1 LALFTKRYHE
11 PGTLPGTLV
20 ATVCEAPLR
29 ITLVEFTDE
38 AFEERV
44 ISSPSDCV
52 SPEECR
58 EYLASPSKTW
68 IHVQGCVTP
77 DALRQLGEM
86 FGLHVLALEDVLNTG
101 QRTKL
106 EDYDSQLFLV
116 MHLPLRTDAGL
127 EAQQISLFL
136 GPNYLISF
144 HAGAKDPFEPVRAR
158 LRQHVGRIR
167 QRGTDFLL
175 HALVDLIVDQ
185 GFPLLEEFG
194 EDIESIEQTLLGRPD
209 EAVLVRIHHL
219 RRELLLL
226 RRLIWPQSEVLRQLL
241 HEDYGCIEEKTRVFL
256 RDCHDHALHILEL
269 LESYRE
275 MTSVMLEAYLS
286 SASNQ
291 LNEVMRVLT
300 VIATIFMPL
309 TFIVGVYGMNFS
321 VNETSPWAM
330 PELHWYYGYPA
341 VWLVIVAVFG
351 GMLVY
356 FRRKRWF

>member
-1 LALFTKRYHE
+1 
-11 PGTLPGTLV
+11 
-20 ATVCEAPLR
+20 
-29 ITLVEFTDE
+29 
-38 AFEERV
+38 V
-44 ISSPSDCV
+44 IGSPADCV

-58 EYLASPSKTW
+58 EYLASPSRTW

-77 DALRQLGEM
+77 DALRQLGQL

-106 EDYDSQLFLV
+106 EDYDGQLFLV
-116 MHLPLRTDAGL
+116 MHLPVRTAAGL
-127 EAQQISLFL
+127 EAEQVSLFL
-136 GPNYLISF
+136 GPIYLISF
-144 HAGAKDPFEPVRAR
+144 HGGAQDPFEPVRAR

-175 HALVDLIVDQ
+175 HALVDLVVDQ
-185 GFPLLEEFG
+185 GFPLLEELG
-194 EDIESIEQTLLGRPD
+194 EDIEAIERTLLDRPD
-209 EAVLVRIHHL
+209 EAVLGRIHHL

-226 RRLIWPQSEVLRQLL
+226 RRLLWPQSEVLRQLL
-241 HEDYGCIEEKTRVFL
+241 HEDYACIQDQTKVFL

-275 MTSVMLEAYLS
+275 MTSVMIEAYLS
-286 SASNQ
+286 SASNR

-300 VIATIFMPL
+300 VIATIFMSL

-321 VNETSPWAM
+321 VNETSRWAM
-330 PELHWYYGYPA
+330 PELRWDFGYPA
-341 VWLVIVAVFG
+341 IWLVMILVFG

-356 FRRKRWF
+356 FRRKKWF

>member
-11 PGTLPGTLV
+11 PGTQPGTLV
-20 ATVCEAPLR
+20 ETVCEAPLR
-29 ITLVEFTDE
+29 IILVEFTDDS
-38 AFEERV
+38 FEERV
-44 ISSPSDCV
+44 ITSPADCI

-58 EYLASPSKTW
+58 EYLDSPSKTW

-77 DALRQLGEM
+77 DTLRQLGQL

-116 MHLPLRTDAGL
+116 MHLPVRTDSGM
-127 EAQQISLFL
+127 EAQQVSLFL
-136 GPNYLISF
+136 GRNYLISF
-144 HAGAKDPFEPVRAR
+144 HAGAQDPFEPVRAR

-185 GFPLLEEFG
+185 GFPLLEELG
-194 EDIESIEQTLLGRPD
+194 EDIESIEHALLG
-209 EAVLVRIHHL
+209 EAGEGVLGRIHHL

-241 HEDYGCIEEKTRVFL
+241 HEDYGCIEDKTKLFL

-286 SASNQ
+286 SASNR
-291 LNEVMRVLT
+291 LNDVMRVLT

-321 VNETSPWAM
+321 VNETSRWAM
-330 PELHWYYGYPA
+330 PELRWDYGYPA
-341 VWLVIVAVFG
+341 VWLLMALVVV

-356 FRRKRWF
+356 FRRRKWF

>member
-1 LALFTKRYHE
+1 MAIFTQRYHE
-11 PGTLPGTLV
+11 PGTLPGTRV
-20 ATVCEAPLR
+20 ETVCEAPLR
-29 ITLVEFTDE
+29 ITLVEFTDDT
-38 AFEERV
+38 FEERV
-44 ISSPSDCV
+44 ISSPAECA

-58 EYLASPSKTW
+58 DYIASPSRTW

-77 DALRQLGEM
+77 DALRQLGEL

-101 QRTKL
+101 KRTKL

-116 MHLPLRTDAGL
+116 MHLPVQGESGM
-127 EAQQISLFL
+127 EAEQVSFFL
-136 GPNYLISF
+136 GQNYLISF
-144 HAGAKDPFEPVRAR
+144 HAGARDPFEPLRAK

-175 HALVDLIVDQ
+175 YTLIDLVVDQ

-194 EDIESIEQTLLGRPD
+194 ETIEGIEDALLGRPD
-209 EAVLVRIHHL
+209 REALQAIHRA

-226 RRLIWPQSEVLRQLL
+226 RRLIWPQAEVLRQLL
-241 HEDYGCIEEKTRVFL
+241 HDDYACIEDRTKLFL

-275 MTSVMLEAYLS
+275 MTAAMLEAYLS
-286 SASNQ
+286 SASNR

-300 VIATIFMPL
+300 VIATVFMPL

-321 VNETSPWAM
+321 VNETSRWAM
-330 PELHWYYGYPA
+330 PELRWDYGYPA
-341 VWLVIVAVFG
+341 VWLLMLAVFA

-356 FRRKRWF
+356 FRRRKWF

>member
-20 ATVCEAPLR
+20 ETVCEGPLR

-38 AFEERV
+38 SFEERV
-44 ISSPSDCV
+44 IRSPTECV

-58 EYLASPSKTW
+58 EYLESPSKTW
-68 IHVQGCVTP
+68 IHVQGCATP
-77 DALRQLGEM
+77 ETLRQLGQL
-86 FGLHVLALEDVLNTG
+86 FRLHVLALEDVLNTG

-106 EDYDSQLFLV
+106 EDYDGQLFLV
-116 MHLPLRTDAGL
+116 MHLPVRTETGL
-127 EAQQISLFL
+127 EAQQVSLFL

-144 HAGAKDPFEPVRAR
+144 HAGAEDPFEPVRSR
-158 LRQHVGRIR
+158 LRQRVGRIR

-185 GFPLLEEFG
+185 GFPLLEDLG
-194 EDIESIEQTLLGRPD
+194 EDIESVEQALLDRPD
-209 EAVLVRIHHL
+209 EVVLGRIHRL

-241 HEDYGCIEEKTRVFL
+241 HDDYACIEDKTKLFL

-275 MTSVMLEAYLS
+275 MTSAMLEAYLS
-286 SASNQ
+286 SASNR

-309 TFIVGVYGMNFS
+309 TFIVGIYGMNFS

-330 PELHWYYGYPA
+330 PELRWHYGYPL
-341 VWLVIVAVFG
+341 VWLAMLAVFA

-356 FRRKRWF
+356 FRRRKWF

>member
-1 LALFTKRYHE
+1 MALFTKRYHE

-20 ATVCEAPLR
+20 ETVCEAPLS

-38 AFEERV
+38 TFEERI
-44 ISSPSDCV
+44 ISSPSECV
-52 SPEECR
+52 SPAECR
-58 EYLASPSKTW
+58 EYIDSPSRTW
-68 IHVQGCVTP
+68 IHVQGCVPP
-77 DALRQLGEM
+77 DTLRQLGEL
-86 FGLHVLALEDVLNTG
+86 FGLHMLALEDVLNTG

-106 EDYDSQLFLV
+106 EEYENQLFLV
-116 MHLPLRTDAGL
+116 MHLPVRLGQGI
-127 EAQQISLFL
+127 EAQQVSFFL
-136 GPNYLISF
+136 GRNYLISF
-144 HAGAKDPFEPVRAR
+144 HAGAQDPFAPVRAR
-158 LRQHVGRIR
+158 LRQHAGRVR

-175 HALVDLIVDQ
+175 YTLVDLVVDQ

-194 EDIESIEQTLLGRPD
+194 EDIETIEDALLGKPD
-209 EAVLVRIHHL
+209 QTALQGIHRA
-219 RRELLLL
+219 RRELLML

-241 HEDYGCIEEKTRVFL
+241 HEDYSCIEDKTKLFL

-286 SASNQ
+286 SASNR

-321 VNETSPWAM
+321 VNTTSPWAM
-330 PELHWYYGYPA
+330 PELRWDYGYPV
-341 VWLVIVAVFG
+341 VWLAMVVAFG

-356 FRRKRWF
+356 FKRKKWF